1 MSKGNFR
8 EIVATSLMQQHLF
21 INRDDAR
28 LAISIMIDE
37 LVRLAVHEG
46 YVEVRGVCVDYW
58 LPTFNRPGTVSI
70 AWPMPFRLTGE
81 STRSA
86 REIANAMITACEI
99 GDKIRAV
106 GVDADKEARR

>member
-46 YVEVRGVCVDYW
+46 YVEVRG
-58 LPTFNRPGTVSI
+58 LGTFRKVIRKPRDCYNPKTMAFAGRKTLWAVVFRPGVDL
-70 AWPMPFRLTGE
+70 M
-81 STRSA
+81 
-86 REIANAMITACEI
+86 
-99 GDKIRAV
+99 
-106 GVDADKEARR
+106 GVVKDADKEAKR